1 MTEVNVSVEEPI
13 SIIEKMRTLNDDEID
28 TFEKIIKIIY
38 NIKGI
43 LSLVFD
49 VKTLMFDEITLC
61 LGSVSKDAIPKL
73 DFTISKRMNSN
84 ELVKYVLYKVMID
97 ILNEL
102 FSKLIKDYKQKSKE
116 EGKYN
121 KSIVKLF
128 KSKYDN
134 DCRILI
140 KNKNKIFTKHIRK
153 VVDKTQLY
161 VLLRHQI
168 NIKQIMEDYYEQ
180 FKENVADDVID
191 AFIEME
197 I

>member
-1 MTEVNVSVEEPI
+1 MTEVNVSVEEPT

-38 NIKGI
+38 NIEGI
-43 LSLVFD
+43 LSVVFD

-97 ILNEL
+97 ILNGL
-102 FSKLIKDYKQKSKE
+102 FSHLIKDYKQVSKE
-116 EGKYN
+116 KGKYN
-121 KSIVKLF
+121 KSVVRKM
-128 KSKYDN
+128 KSKYDT

-153 VVDKTQLY
+153 IVDKTQLY

-168 NIKQIMEDYYEQ
+168 NIKQIMDDYFEHY
-180 FKENVADDVID
+180 KETTADDVID
-191 AFIEME
+191 AFTKI
-197 I
+197 